1 MLKLFLL
8 KMRQQIELEKINLIP
23 RAKNKELLEKIGWT
37 PERMFQFLYEELTI
51 DDYYRGQTGE
61 IDGKFP
67 DGTVYEFLKT
77 IIEEETEYSIYI
89 KMKIMYIENSEEICI
104 VLSFHEAER

>member
-23 RAKNKELLEKIGWT
+23 REKNKELLEKLGWT
-37 PERMFQFLYEELTI
+37 PERMFQFIYEELSI
-51 DDYYRGQTGE
+51 DDYYRGPTGE
-61 IDGKFP
+61 IDGKFQ
-67 DGTVYEFLKT
+67 DGTVYEFLKE
-77 IIEEETEYSIYI
+77 IIEEEVEYEIYI
-89 KMKIMYIENSEEICI
+89 KMKIMYIDNYEEICI